1 LRFNK
6 PIRPDGSSMSF
17 EDRPIAGRQS
27 EREDGR
33 YDDSLLAIDLLKIDN
48 RSRMTLTKE
57 VKDILPLKP
66 GDTIAVYKDRVNR
79 DLVLRVQ
86 RGSVLVDVL
95 RITKEGAH
103 TYRKKTETQKDSSN
117 LLDKINDLSVPHYYS
132 NDPHKRYF
140 PNIVLIDD
148 DPDILVTFQSYLST
162 EGFNV
167 QVFSNSDEALRYLM
181 SHSSEYKVV
190 ITDIRMPDVN
200 GLEMYRK
207 IKSVN
212 ANLKIMFVTALDA
225 ADELLSIFSDVK
237 KDDII
242 RKPIERDQFV
252 KRVKNAI
259 FSCLSFF
266 TFLISGL
273 NSGSTS
279 EVLSQYIAML

>member
-1 LRFNK
+1 
-6 PIRPDGSSMSF
+6 MSF

>member
-1 LRFNK
+1 
-6 PIRPDGSSMSF
+6 MSF

-252 KRVKNAI
+252 KKVKNAI

>member
-1 LRFNK
+1 
-6 PIRPDGSSMSF
+6 MSF
-17 EDRPIAGRQS
+17 VGRLMTESQS
-27 EREDGR
+27 GREHGN
-33 YDDSLLAIDLLKIDN
+33 YDNSLLAIDLLKIDN
-48 RSRMTLTKE
+48 RSRITLTKE
-57 VKDILPLKP
+57 VKDILPLKA
-66 GDTIAVYKDRVNR
+66 GDTIAIYQDRVNS
-79 DLVLRVQ
+79 DLILRVQ
-86 RGSVLVDVL
+86 RGSVLVDAL
-95 RITKEGAH
+95 RITREGAH
-103 TYRKKTETQKDSSN
+103 TYSKKTEIQKDSSN
-117 LLDKINDLSVPHYYS
+117 LLDKISDLTVPHYYP
-132 NDPHKRYF
+132 NNPHRRYF

-148 DPDILVTFQSYLST
+148 DLDILLTFQSYLST

-167 QVFSNSDEALRYLM
+167 QIFSNSDEALRYLM

-200 GLEMYRK
+200 GLEIYQK

-212 ANLKIMFVTALDA
+212 TNLKILFVTALDA

-252 KRVKNAI
+252 KKVKNAI

-273 NSGSTS
+273 NSGITS
-279 EVLSQYIAML
+279 EVFSQYIALL

>member
-1 LRFNK
+1 
-6 PIRPDGSSMSF
+6 MSF
-17 EDRPIAGRQS
+17 VGRFMAEWQS
-27 EREDGR
+27 GREDGN

-48 RSRMTLTKE
+48 RSRITLTKE
-57 VKDILPLKP
+57 VKDLLPFKP
-66 GDTIAVYKDRVNR
+66 GDTIAIYQDRMNS
-79 DLVLRVQ
+79 DLILRVQ
-86 RGSVLVDVL
+86 RGSDLVDAL

-103 TYRKKTETQKDSSN
+103 TVSKKTKIQKDSSR
-117 LLDKINDLSVPHYYS
+117 LFDKISDLTVPHYP
-132 NDPHKRYF
+132 NDPHRRYF

-148 DPDILVTFQSYLST
+148 DPDILFTFQSYLST

-167 QVFSNSDEALRYLM
+167 QIFSNSDEALRYLM

-200 GLEMYRK
+200 GLEIYQR
-207 IKSVN
+207 IKSAN
-212 ANLKIMFVTALDA
+212 TNLKIMFVTALDA

-252 KRVKNAI
+252 KQVKDAI
-259 FSCLSFF
+259 FSCLPFF

-279 EVLSQYIAML
+279 EVFSQYIAML

>member
-1 LRFNK
+1 
-6 PIRPDGSSMSF
+6 MSF

-57 VKDILPLKP
+57 VKDILLLKP